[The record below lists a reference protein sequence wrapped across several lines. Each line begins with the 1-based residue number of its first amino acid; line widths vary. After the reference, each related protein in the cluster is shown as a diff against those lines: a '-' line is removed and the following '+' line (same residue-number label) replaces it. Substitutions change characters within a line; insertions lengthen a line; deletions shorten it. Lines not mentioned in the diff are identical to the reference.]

1 MENNLK
7 FNMRQIALGRD
18 IRKIELPKKHDG
30 SPKRISE
37 YYEELIFDYRS
48 SPLISNELKQEII
61 YNYQNHIPLKKE
73 HAKAVADAVTTWATS
88 RGATHFC
95 HWFQPLTGS
104 TAEKHDSFLDFAG
117 YTPIE
122 RLSPNSLMKG
132 EPDASSFPHGGTR
145 ATFEA
150 RGYTAW
156 DLTSPMF
163 LMEAAN
169 GLTLC
174 IPTGFISYNGD
185 VLDVKTPLLRSIDA
199 LGLQVKELLQLIEG
213 DKGVKEIFVTCG
225 AEQEYF
231 LVDKVYFN
239 ARPDLVMCGRTLIGK
254 NSHKDQQLS
263 DHYFGTIP
271 ARVLAFMQ
279 ELDLELHRLGIPAKT
294 RHNEV
299 APGQFEVAPQFTDAN
314 LAADHNHLIMI
325 KLREIA
331 DRHHFVALLHEKPFK
346 NVNGS
351 GKHLNW
357 SLGDNLGRNLLDPG
371 HHPQQNLIFLTLV
384 SAITEAVYRHGGM
397 LRLSTASFSNDFRL
411 GGHEAPPSILSVFL
425 GEVLTNIFDSIAS
438 KKELSQHSSDFIDV
452 GVKKLA
458 ALSKDNSD
466 RNRTSPFAFT
476 GNRFEFRAVG
486 SSQSIG
492 LPLSFMNGA
501 IADILQQFCK
511 SLKDLLAKKLSIEEA
526 LKQVIGE
533 SFNRARPIVQ
543 NGDGYDQAWIEEAK
557 RRGLPNYRHTIEVL
571 SILKDPQQTAFLVN
585 QKILKEHEVAMRYN
599 VFHERYR
606 QLALIE
612 LNTLLKLVNQ
622 YVIPNCVQYK
632 DQLLSVVSK
641 QRVIKLD
648 DTCEEEILKKL
659 SAQLNALYQSSQN
672 LEHYLRELS
681 PVAEVANQ
689 ELVKT
694 LFPVAKEIRAV
705 CDHLEAM
712 IPESLWELPRYYE
725 LFFMR

>member
-1 MENNLK
+1 MTLK
-7 FNMRQIALGRD
+7 HKAEMRQIATNRPV
-18 IRKIELPKKHDG
+18 RKIDLPRRPDG
-30 SPKRISE
+30 SFKRISE
-37 YYEELIFDYRS
+37 YYEENIFDYRS

-61 YNYQNHIPLKKE
+61 HNYQNHIPLKKE
-73 HAKAVADAVTTWATS
+73 HAKAVADAVTQWATS
-88 RGATHFC
+88 KGATHFC
-95 HWFQPLTGS
+95 HWFQPLTGA

-163 LMEAAN
+163 LMEGAN

-174 IPTGFISYNGD
+174 IPTGFIAYNGN
-185 VLDVKTPLLRSIDA
+185 VLDVKTPLLRSVDA
-199 LGLQVKELLQLIEG
+199 LGNRVKKFLSLLEG
-213 DKGVKEIFVTCG
+213 EKDVREIFVTCG

-231 LVDKVYFN
+231 LIDKVFYH
-239 ARPDLVMCGRTLIGK
+239 ARPDLVMCGRTVIGK
-254 NSHKDQQLS
+254 NSSKDQQLS

-271 ARVLAFMQ
+271 PRVLAFMQ

-314 LAADHNHLIMI
+314 LAADHNHLIMT

-331 DRHHFVALLHEKPFK
+331 SKHHFVALLHEKPFK
-346 NVNGS
+346 GINGS

-371 HHPQQNLIFLTLV
+371 PAPHENLIFLGLV
-384 SAITEAVYRHGGM
+384 SAIVEAVYRHGGM
-397 LRLSTASFSNDFRL
+397 LRLSTATLSNDFRL
-411 GGHEAPPSILSVFL
+411 GGHEAPPSIISVFL
-425 GEVLTNIFDSIAS
+425 GDILTKIFESISENQPLGICDATA
-438 KKELSQHSSDFIDV
+438 LDV

-492 LPLSFMNGA
+492 IPLSFMNGA
-501 IADILQQFCK
+501 LSHILSEFNRDLEANIASGDSPEI
-511 SLKDLLAKKLSIEEA
+511 A
-526 LKQVIGE
+526 LKKVIKE
-533 SFNRARPIVQ
+533 SFRRSRPIIQ
-543 NGDGYDQAWIEEAK
+543 NGDGYDQKWIEEASQ
-557 RRGLPNYRHTIEVL
+557 RGLPNFKNTIDALVH
-571 SILKDPQQTAFLVN
+571 LKDKKHYSFLTEEG
-585 QKILKEHEVAMRYN
+585 ILTQNEIEMRYN
-599 VFHERYR
+599 IFNERYY
-606 QLALIE
+606 QQALIE
-612 LNTLLKLVNQ
+612 LTTLLKMINQ
-622 YVIPNCVQYK
+622 NVIPNVLEYK
-632 DQLLSVVSK
+632 DHLLTVASK
-641 QRVIKLD
+641 QSVM
-648 DTCEEEILKKL
+648 KL
-659 SAQLNALYQSSQN
+659 SSSFELDLLQSITPKIDELFKLTQQLDQHLHELSSIPEVGN
-672 LEHYLRELS
+672 RELI
-681 PVAEVANQ
+681 NG
-689 ELVKT
+689 
-694 LFPVAKEIRAV
+694 LFPMAQKIRSLS
-705 CDHLEAM
+705 DSLEAL
-712 IPESLWELPRYYE
+712 IPDSIWELPRYYDM
-725 LFFMR
+725 FFMR